1 MIKRMAV
8 FHDFNWDSSI
18 RDAGNNIAEF
28 RKINILYG
36 RNYSGK
42 TILSRIFRA
51 LETGVVSDKYEN
63 PKFSLLLEDSETVT
77 QDSLRAHDQ
86 TIRVFNED
94 FVKEN
99 LRFIIDDE
107 HSINS
112 FAILGD
118 DNNKIEEEIKVHES
132 ELGSEEEATGLYGKL
147 KDADSTYIYAKKR
160 FEDDSSGLENKLRD
174 KANKAG
180 TGIKHNKTFGDA
192 NYNITKIRNDIK
204 TVTVDSYQPLTQEQV
219 DKYHQLL
226 KEEAKATIPESTPFN
241 LKFEFLAKKT
251 KEIVE
256 KKIKVSDPIQD
267 LLNDTALNAWVKTG
281 RDLHEGKRKRC
292 AFCNGE
298 IDDSLWDKLNKH
310 FNKESEELEAK
321 IDKLLQQIES
331 EKKRIPSLIKINSS
345 NFYSSFQS
353 ESDQLKTSFESTV
366 KDFCSSLNTLAKQLQ
381 LRKKDIFN
389 PATFNEPQN
398 LTQELN
404 SIRDRYEDLR
414 NRSNHFT
421 NSLSA
426 KQSEA
431 RAYLRLHEV
440 HTFIVD
446 IKYSDECEGIEKLKT
461 EFEKV
466 EESKKTVKD
475 LADKKKQKIAALK
488 AQLKDESKGADRVN
502 ELLNNFFGHQSL
514 SLKAIENSGNEQEK
528 TGYRFEVTRNDKKA
542 YHLSEGECS
551 LIAFCYFMAKLED
564 VETKG
569 NQPIIWIDDPISS
582 LDANHIFFV
591 YSLINSEIVKPI
603 EVEENGQKVK
613 KERYKQLF
621 ISTHNLDFLKY
632 LKRLP
637 GAMNKKTSQYFIIQ
651 RNSNTSIIQLMPGY
665 LKNYV
670 TEFNYLFHQIYKCAN
685 ADITAD
691 GNHGCFY
698 NFGNNARKFLEAFLY
713 YKYPNAKSHDY
724 KLLRFFGDDAIASSL
739 TDRITNEYSHL
750 AIFERSLMPIDVPEM
765 KTTAEFILKKIGKK
779 DPDQYNALLQSIGE
793 QPEATPSEESE
804 MTSVTA
810 GSAS

>member
-1 MIKRMAV
+1 MAV
-8 FHDFNWDSSI
+8 FHDFKWDSSI
-18 RDAGNNIAEF
+18 RDSDNNIADF
-28 RKINILYG
+28 KKINILYG

-63 PKFSLLLEDSETVT
+63 PEFSLLLGDSRTVT
-77 QDSLRAHDQ
+77 QDSLHAHGQ
-86 TIRVFNED
+86 TVRVFNED

-118 DNNKIEEEIKVHES
+118 DNNKIEEEIKIHES
-132 ELGSEEEATGLYGKL
+132 ELGYEEEATGLYGKI
-147 KDADSTYIYAKKR
+147 KDADSAYISAKKH
-160 FEDDSSGLENKLRD
+160 FEDVNSGLENKLRD

-192 NYNITKIRNDIK
+192 NYNIIRIKNDIK
-204 TVTVDSYQPLTQEQV
+204 TVIAESYKPLTLEQI
-219 DKYHQLL
+219 DQYHHLL
-226 KEEAKATIPESTPFN
+226 KEEAKATIPKLTPFN
-241 LKFEFLAKKT
+241 LNFESFANKT
-251 KEIVE
+251 QELVE
-256 KKIKVSDPIQD
+256 KKIKVSDPIQV
-267 LLNDTALNAWVKTG
+267 LLNDAALNAWVKTG
-281 RDLHEGKRKRC
+281 RDLHEGKRTRC

-298 IDDSLWDKLNKH
+298 IDGSLWDKLNKH
-310 FNKESEELEAK
+310 FNKESAEIETK
-321 IDKLLQQIES
+321 IDKLLQQIEV
-331 EKKRIPSLIKINSS
+331 EKKRIPSLIKINNSD
-345 NFYSSFQS
+345 FYSSFQP
-353 ESDQLKTSFESTV
+353 ELDQLKTSFDSTE
-366 KDFCSSLNTLAKQLQ
+366 KDYCSSLNTLAEQLQ

-389 PATFNEPQN
+389 PAIFNEPQN

-404 SIRDRYEDLR
+404 SSRDQHEDLR

-421 NSLSA
+421 DSLSA
-426 KQSEA
+426 EQSKA
-431 RAYLRLHEV
+431 RASLRLHEV

-446 IKYSDECEGIEKLKT
+446 IKYSAECVGIEKLKT

-466 EESKKTVKD
+466 EELKKTVKD
-475 LADKKKQKIAALK
+475 IVDKKKQKIAALK

-514 SLKAIENSGNEQEK
+514 SFKAIENSGNGQEK

-569 NQPIIWIDDPISS
+569 NRPIIWIDDPISS

-591 YSLINSEIVKPI
+591 YSLINSKIVKPI

-613 KERYKQLF
+613 QERYRQLF

-637 GAMNKKTSQYFIIQ
+637 GALSKQTSQ
-651 RNSNTSIIQLMPGY
+651 
-665 LKNYV
+665 
-670 TEFNYLFHQIYKCAN
+670 
-685 ADITAD
+685 
-691 GNHGCFY
+691 
-698 NFGNNARKFLEAFLY
+698 
-713 YKYPNAKSHDY
+713 
-724 KLLRFFGDDAIASSL
+724 
-739 TDRITNEYSHL
+739 
-750 AIFERSLMPIDVPEM
+750 
-765 KTTAEFILKKIGKK
+765 
-779 DPDQYNALLQSIGE
+779 
-793 QPEATPSEESE
+793 
-804 MTSVTA
+804 
-810 GSAS
+810 